1 LRAVTSEGLSDR
13 VCNEAVLLRTLFLLS
28 YRNRTY
34 SSLKG
39 PTVADL
45 KFPENLKYAKSD
57 EWVKVEGDVVT
68 IGISDF
74 AQDQLND
81 IVYAEYIVSPNAA
94 VSAGDAIASVESV
107 KAASDIY
114 SPVSGTVLEINSAVE
129 GSPETLNSDPY
140 EGGWLVKIR
149 VDSEPDLS
157 GLMDATAYQ
166 TYNKGR

>member
-1 LRAVTSEGLSDR
+1 M
-13 VCNEAVLLRTLFLLS
+13 
-28 YRNRTY
+28 
-34 SSLKG
+34 
-39 PTVADL
+39 ADL
-45 KFPENLKYAKSD
+45 KFPETLKYAKSD

-81 IVYAEYIVSPNAA
+81 IVYAEYIVSPNAV

-114 SPVSGTVLEINSAVE
+114 SPVAGTVLEINSAVE

-140 EGGWLVKIR
+140 EGGWLVKIK
-149 VDSEPDLS
+149 VDGEPDLS

>member
-1 LRAVTSEGLSDR
+1 
-13 VCNEAVLLRTLFLLS
+13 LLRTLFLLS
-28 YRNRTY
+28 YGNRTY

-45 KFPENLKYAKSD
+45 KFPDNLKYAKSD
-57 EWVKVEGDVVT
+57 EWVKVDGDVVT

-81 IVYAEYIVSPNAA
+81 IVYTEFIVSPNAE

-114 SPVSGTVLEINSAVE
+114 SPVTGTVLEVNSTVE
-129 GSPETLNSDPY
+129 GAPETLNSDPY
-140 EGGWLVKIR
+140 EGGWLVKIK
-149 VDSEPDLS
+149 VDSAPDLS
-157 GLMDATAYQ
+157 GLMDAAAYQ